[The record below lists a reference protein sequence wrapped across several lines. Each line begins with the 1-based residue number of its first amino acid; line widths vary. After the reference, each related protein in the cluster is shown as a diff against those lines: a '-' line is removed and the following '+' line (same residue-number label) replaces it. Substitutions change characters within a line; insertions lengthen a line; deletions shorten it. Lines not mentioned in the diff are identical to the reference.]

1 MGMVGCFAAVA
12 PETLQ
17 RLRDDPSLIDGYL
30 HPDDG
35 DSDPP
40 NCIDVDKAWHGIHYL
55 LAGCADVGIEPQKP
69 QSSAVLGGEEVG
81 DDIGYGPARFMGPE
95 QVRSVAAWLP
105 DDTVFKS
112 RFDPQAME
120 RSGIYPEAI
129 WVRDGDGALDYLLE
143 NYRELVAFYKSAAER
158 GDGAILWLS

>member
-1 MGMVGCFAAVA
+1 MSMIGCFAAVA
-12 PETLQ
+12 PVTLQ
-17 RLRDDPSLIDGYL
+17 RLKDDPTLIDGYL

-35 DSDPP
+35 DSEPA

-55 LAGCADVGIEPQKP
+55 LVGREEAGTEPLAW
-69 QSSAVLGGEEVG
+69 AVLGGEQVG
-81 DDIGYGPARFMGPE
+81 DEMGYGPARFLQPE
-95 QVRSVAAWLP
+95 QVHDIAAWLP

-112 RFDPQAME
+112 RFDPKAME
-120 RSGIYPEAI
+120 KAGIYPDGI
-129 WVRDGDGALDYLLE
+129 WEGDGDGTLDFLLE

>member
-1 MGMVGCFAAVA
+1 MGMVGCFAAVE
-12 PETLQ
+12 PETLR
-17 RLRDDPSLIDGYL
+17 RLRNDPTLIDGYL

-40 NCIDVDKAWHGIHYL
+40 NYVDVDKAWHGIHYL
-55 LAGCADVGIEPQKP
+55 LTGRADVGAEPL
-69 QSSAVLGGEEVG
+69 SWAVMGGEEIG
-81 DDIGYGPARFMGPE
+81 EEIGYGPARFLEPE
-95 QVRSVAAWLP
+95 LVRSIAAWLP
-105 DDTVFKS
+105 DDSVFKS

-120 RSGIYPEAI
+120 RARIYPEVI
-129 WVRDGDGALDYLLE
+129 WVRDDMDALDYLVE

>member
-1 MGMVGCFAAVA
+1 MGMVGCFAAVDEA
-12 PETLQ
+12 TLQ
-17 RLRDDPSLIDGYL
+17 RLRDDPDLIDGYL

-35 DSDPP
+35 DGEPP
-40 NCIDVDKAWHGIHYL
+40 HYAEIDKAWHGIHFL
-55 LAGCADVGIEPQKP
+55 LTGRADESAEPL
-69 QSSAVLGGEEVG
+69 SWAVLGGEEIG
-81 DDIGYGPARFMGPE
+81 DEIGYGPARFLTCE
-95 QVRSVAAWLP
+95 QVRSVAGWLQ

-120 RSGIYPEAI
+120 KAKIYPEAI
-129 WVRDGDGALDYLLE
+129 WVRDGDDALDYLVE

>member
-17 RLRDDPSLIDGYL
+17 RLRDDPSLIDEYL

-40 NCIDVDKAWHGIHYL
+40 HYIDVDKAWHGIHYIL
-55 LAGCADVGIEPQKP
+55 TGREDVGTEPM
-69 QSSAVLGGEEVG
+69 SWAVLGGEEVG
-81 DDIGYGPARFMGPE
+81 DEIGYGPARFLQSE
-95 QVRSVAAWLP
+95 QVHGIAAWLP
-105 DDTVFKS
+105 DDTVFKT

-120 RSGIYPEAI
+120 KAGIYPEAI
-129 WVRDGDGALDYLLE
+129 WVRDGDDALDYLLE

>member
-17 RLRDDPSLIDGYL
+17 RLRDDPSLIDEYL

-40 NCIDVDKAWHGIHYL
+40 NYIDVDKAWHGIHYL
-55 LAGCADVGIEPQKP
+55 LAGSEEVGTELLTW
-69 QSSAVLGGEEVG
+69 AVLGGEEVG
-81 DDIGYGPARFMGPE
+81 DEIGYGPARFLQPE
-95 QVRSVAAWLP
+95 QVRGIAAGLP
-105 DDTVFKS
+105 DDSIFKS
-112 RFDPQAME
+112 RFDPHAME
-120 RSGIYPEAI
+120 KAQIYPEMI
-129 WVRDGDGALDYLLE
+129 WVRDGDEALEYLVE
-143 NYRELVAFYKSAAER
+143 NYRELTAFYKSAAER

>member
-17 RLRDDPSLIDGYL
+17 RLRDDPSLIDEYL

-40 NCIDVDKAWHGIHYL
+40 NCIDVDKAWHGIHYIL
-55 LAGCADVGIEPQKP
+55 TGREDVGTEPL
-69 QSSAVLGGEEVG
+69 SWAVLGGEEVG
-81 DDIGYGPARFMGPE
+81 DEIGYGPARFLQPE
-95 QVRSVAAWLP
+95 QVNGIAAWLP
-105 DDTVFKS
+105 DDTVFKT

-120 RSGIYPEAI
+120 KAGIYPEAI
-129 WVRDGDGALDYLLE
+129 WVRDGDDALDYLLE

>member
-1 MGMVGCFAAVA
+1 MGMVGCFAAVDSD
-12 PETLQ
+12 TLSK
-17 RLRDDPSLIDGYL
+17 LKEDPYLIDGYL
-30 HPDDG
+30 HSDGG

-55 LAGCADVGIEPQKP
+55 LTGRTDEGSEPLSLAVMGGTEIGEDV
-69 QSSAVLGGEEVG
+69 
-81 DDIGYGPARFMGPE
+81 GYGPARFLEPE
-95 QVRSVAAWLP
+95 QVRRIAAWLP

-120 RSGIYPEAI
+120 KAKIYPEII
-129 WVRDGDGALDYLLE
+129 WVRDEDDALDYLVE
-143 NYRELVAFYKSAAER
+143 NYRELVAFYKSAAIR

>member
-1 MGMVGCFAAVA
+1 MGMVGCFAAVE
-12 PETLQ
+12 PETLR
-17 RLRDDPSLIDGYL
+17 RLRNEPTLIDGYL

-40 NCIDVDKAWHGIHYL
+40 NYIDVDKAWHGIHYL
-55 LAGCADVGIEPQKP
+55 LAGKADVGAEPL
-69 QSSAVLGGEEVG
+69 SWAVMGGEEIG
-81 DDIGYGPARFMGPE
+81 DEVGYGPARFLEPE
-95 QVRSVAAWLP
+95 QVRSIASWLP
-105 DDTVFKS
+105 DDSVFKS

-120 RSGIYPEAI
+120 RARIYPEVI
-129 WVRDGDGALDYLLE
+129 WVRDDADALEYLVE

>member
-1 MGMVGCFAAVA
+1 MGMVGCFAAVD
-12 PETLQ
+12 PETLR
-17 RLRDDPSLIDGYL
+17 RLRNDPALIDGYL

-40 NCIDVDKAWHGIHYL
+40 NYIDVDKAWHGIHYL
-55 LAGCADVGIEPQKP
+55 LSGKADVGAEPL
-69 QSSAVLGGEEVG
+69 SWAVMGGEEIG
-81 DDIGYGPARFMGPE
+81 DEVGYGPARFLEPE
-95 QVRSVAAWLP
+95 LVRNIAAWLP
-105 DDTVFKS
+105 DDSVFKS

-120 RSGIYPEAI
+120 RAGIYPEVI
-129 WVRDGDGALDYLLE
+129 WVRDDTDALEYLVE